1 MTDDSKLVN
10 AYKSMY
16 EHHQKDTDGKVI
28 EHDDKEQTDEAVV
41 TGSLLAAKAA
51 MGAIKGAKVMGGLSK
66 AANIAG
72 KVGAVADGVGKV
84 KDTADKLRGK
94 GQLNNSESVELHDM
108 DGNLTH
114 EITDVVTPKPLGN
127 PDENLANRLWDQVA
141 ANLTT
146 LGEMSGTRYQV
157 TPLEEG
163 KKKKK
168 KLDPVGKEDADVDND
183 GDVDKSDSYLKNRRD
198 AIGKAMKKEEV
209 ENVDE
214 VACWDTHKKVGMKKK
229 GNKMVNDCRPKNESF
244 NVKSPVSFSKQEEE
258 VEETMSEE
266 TVEKHASSILKAHKS
281 IQK

>member
-28 EHDDKEQTDEAVV
+28 EHDDKEQVNEVAPLVAA
-41 TGSLLAAKAA
+41 GLGMAKKLAMSAA
-51 MGAIKGAKVMGGLSK
+51 MSTAKDVASGA
-66 AANIAG
+66 
-72 KVGAVADGVGKV
+72 V
-84 KDTADKLRGK
+84 KDTADKIRGK
-94 GQLNNSESVELHDM
+94 GQMNNSESVELHDM

>member
-28 EHDDKEQTDEAVV
+28 EHNDKEQIDELAPLAAVPMI
-41 TGSLLAAKAA
+41 AKAA
-51 MGAIKGAKVMGGLSK
+51 A
-66 AANIAG
+66 IAG
-72 KVGAVADGVGKV
+72 KVGKVASTVGKV
-84 KDTADKLRGK
+84 ANVATTVGSAADKIRGK
-94 GQLNNSESVELHDM
+94 GQMNNSESVELHDM

-168 KLDPVGKEDADVDND
+168 KLDAVGKEDADVDND